1 VIAYTERAV
10 QVFRCFLET
19 LFRGLGI
26 LPGHGATAGHPVIT
40 DSVAT
45 GFGRAASRLPV
56 GSRTVGAGFLHI
68 VAGISNGLAG
78 IGLIDDRGHKQYLAL
93 ALKFRRT
100 CTACGKLG
108 NKCRGSPD
116 ETERYALWVRRNDE
130 VRHLFPPLASGGLG
144 FAGLAVDFFDGDILT
159 ADSAADGDVA
169 LAQLLAQRD
178 FLDHMSL
185 LG

>member
-1 VIAYTERAV
+1 LMIV
-10 QVFRCFLET
+10 
-19 LFRGLGI
+19 GI
-26 LPGHGATAGHPVIT
+26 NNTSLLLLNSAGP
-40 DSVAT
+40 A
-45 GFGRAASRLPV
+45 RPAE
-56 GSRTVGAGFLHI
+56 
-68 VAGISNGLAG
+68 
-78 IGLIDDRGHKQYLAL
+78 
-93 ALKFRRT
+93 
-100 CTACGKLG
+100 KLG

-130 VRHLFPPLASGGLG
+130 VRHLFPPLASGCLG

-169 LAQLLAQRD
+169 LARLLAQRD